1 MSYPLSCLS
10 EMQFELSPEAKE
22 SSSHTHLILLVD
34 DLVENL
40 KVLSEALVNA
50 GYDVRCLRDP
60 HRTIEFIRV
69 IQPDLVILDIR
80 MPGISGIELCRLMK
94 QDAAI
99 AAIPVIFLTALDQSE
114 DKVAG
119 LEAGGF
125 DYITKPFHVDEVLL
139 RIHHCLKIQDLQ
151 NLLEDKNR
159 VLEQALEINHKNAAL
174 LQEEKQKAEQAS
186 RAKSEFLA
194 NMSHELRTPLN
205 SILGF
210 SQVLQQELNH
220 HPEYSKHLKIIT
232 RSGEH
237 LLCLINDV
245 LEMAKIE
252 SGRTTVNRKEVNL
265 VQLITT
271 VTQMFQLR
279 IEEKGLYL
287 AIELSH
293 DLPHTILADEG
304 KLRQMLINLLSNAVK
319 YTHQGGITLRVR
331 SISSCP
337 GRAQMESDRP
347 EPHSTTGL
355 RIEIEDSGVGIS
367 PAELNLLFQAFE
379 QTQSGR
385 YGEGGTGLGL
395 AITQKFAQLMQG
407 RVLVKSTL
415 GVGSLFAVELP
426 VQFLAH
432 AEANPTSQESFSLI
446 KNDRC
451 DLSLRKVLIVDND
464 DSNRYLLKTVLEHF
478 DFQLW
483 EAQDGLSAIDLTEKI
498 QPDVILM
505 DIRMPQIDGCKAT
518 LKIREKKLNPQPI
531 IIAITSDIFHP
542 EAVTDLGQEG
552 FNDILYKPF
561 SSLDLFKIL
570 SRHLGISLVTM
581 NYEKSQLITSAAPLT
596 LVSNELEL
604 QNLSPEWVLKLKKAT
619 IRGSDEQ
626 ILQLV
631 QAIEA
636 QAPTLATLIKTWAE
650 EFSFDKI
657 HDLIHEYTETVTD

>member
-1 MSYPLSCLS
+1 MSYPLSTRAETQS
-10 EMQFELSPEAKE
+10 GHPPEAKE
-22 SSSHTHLILLVD
+22 SSAHSHLILLVD

-50 GYDVRCLRDP
+50 SYDVRCLRDA

-80 MPGISGIELCRLMK
+80 MPGISGIELCRSIK
-94 QDAAI
+94 QDPTI
-99 AAIPVIFLTALDQSE
+99 ASIPVMFLTALDQSV

-119 LEAGGF
+119 LEVGGF
-125 DYITKPFHVDEVLL
+125 DYITKPFNVDEVLL
-139 RIHHCLKIQDLQ
+139 RIRHCLEIQDLQ
-151 NLLEDKNR
+151 NILEDKNR
-159 VLEQALEINHKNAAL
+159 VLEQALEINHKNVAL
-174 LQEEKQKAEQAS
+174 LQEEKQKAERAS

-210 SQVLQQELNH
+210 SQVLQQELHH
-220 HPEYSKHLKIIT
+220 HPDYSKHLKIIT

-252 SGRTTVNRKEVNL
+252 SGRATINLKEVNL
-265 VQLITT
+265 LQLITT
-271 VTQMFQLR
+271 VTQMFQIR

-293 DLPHTILADEG
+293 DLPHRILADEG

-319 YTHQGGITLRVR
+319 YTQEGGIKLRAGA
-331 SISSCP
+331 ISCFPHGSTS
-337 GRAQMESDRP
+337 ESDRP
-347 EPHSTTGL
+347 GQNSTTGL
-355 RIEIEDSGVGIS
+355 RIDIEDSGVGIS
-367 PAELNLLFQAFE
+367 PSELNLLFQAFE

-395 AITQKFAQLMQG
+395 AITQKFVQLMHG
-407 RVLVKSTL
+407 RVSVQSAL
-415 GVGSLFAVELP
+415 GVGSIFSIELP
-426 VQFLAH
+426 VEFVSPS
-432 AEANPTSQESFSLI
+432 ETTPTAQESFSLL

-464 DSNRYLLKTVLEHF
+464 DSNRYLLKTILEHF
-478 DFQLW
+478 GFQLW
-483 EAQDGLSAIDLTEKI
+483 EATDGLSAIDLTEKI

-518 LKIREKKLNPQPI
+518 LKIRETKLEIQPI

-542 EAVTDLGQEG
+542 ESVTDLGKEG

-570 SRHLGISLVTM
+570 SRHLGISLVKM
-581 NYEKSQLITSAAPLT
+581 NYDNAQLIT
-596 LVSNELEL
+596 
-604 QNLSPEWVLKLKKAT
+604 
-619 IRGSDEQ
+619 
-626 ILQLV
+626 
-631 QAIEA
+631 
-636 QAPTLATLIKTWAE
+636 
-650 EFSFDKI
+650 
-657 HDLIHEYTETVTD
+657 

>member
-1 MSYPLSCLS
+1 
-10 EMQFELSPEAKE
+10 
-22 SSSHTHLILLVD
+22 
-34 DLVENL
+34 
-40 KVLSEALVNA
+40 
-50 GYDVRCLRDP
+50 
-60 HRTIEFIRV
+60 
-69 IQPDLVILDIR
+69 
-80 MPGISGIELCRLMK
+80 
-94 QDAAI
+94 
-99 AAIPVIFLTALDQSE
+99 
-114 DKVAG
+114 
-119 LEAGGF
+119 
-125 DYITKPFHVDEVLL
+125 
-139 RIHHCLKIQDLQ
+139 
-151 NLLEDKNR
+151 
-159 VLEQALEINHKNAAL
+159 
-174 LQEEKQKAEQAS
+174 
-186 RAKSEFLA
+186 
-194 NMSHELRTPLN
+194 
-205 SILGF
+205 
-210 SQVLQQELNH
+210 
-220 HPEYSKHLKIIT
+220 
-232 RSGEH
+232 
-237 LLCLINDV
+237 
-245 LEMAKIE
+245 
-252 SGRTTVNRKEVNL
+252 
-265 VQLITT
+265 
-271 VTQMFQLR
+271 
-279 IEEKGLYL
+279 
-287 AIELSH
+287 
-293 DLPHTILADEG
+293 
-304 KLRQMLINLLSNAVK
+304 
-319 YTHQGGITLRVR
+319 
-331 SISSCP
+331 
-337 GRAQMESDRP
+337 
-347 EPHSTTGL
+347 
-355 RIEIEDSGVGIS
+355 
-367 PAELNLLFQAFE
+367 
-379 QTQSGR
+379 
-385 YGEGGTGLGL
+385 
-395 AITQKFAQLMQG
+395 MQG